1 MKNFVLTFFFLSSFF
16 ALSQKRVILLDS
28 ITKNSIEYVNIKYLD
43 SSYGTLTDSM
53 GVFMLDKKK
62 GKEILVSVL
71 GYKEKKILT
80 KNIVDT
86 ILLKPKNLLLDE
98 IIINNELHEEYGFHK
113 KKSRFIRSKVKRVG
127 LAVYIE
133 NKNEDTGRVI
143 TSINYKIRK
152 RSKAISVV
160 RAHLYT
166 INKKTKKPDIELLD
180 YNLLIRLRKRGLNDV
195 RLDVSDKNISFP
207 KDGIFVALEWVD
219 STEFVDFGYSYSNKQ
234 GRTFITSFDLK
245 KIIWTS
251 FSVPPYDKNKIATA
265 SFGITVR

>member
-1 MKNFVLTFFFLSSFF
+1 M
-16 ALSQKRVILLDS
+16 DS

-113 KKSRFIRSKVKRVG
+113 KK
-127 LAVYIE
+127 A
-133 NKNEDTGRVI
+133 
-143 TSINYKIRK
+143 
-152 RSKAISVV
+152 
-160 RAHLYT
+160 
-166 INKKTKKPDIELLD
+166 
-180 YNLLIRLRKRGLNDV
+180 
-195 RLDVSDKNISFP
+195 
-207 KDGIFVALEWVD
+207 
-219 STEFVDFGYSYSNKQ
+219 
-234 GRTFITSFDLK
+234 DL
-245 KIIWTS
+245 
-251 FSVPPYDKNKIATA
+251 
-265 SFGITVR
+265 